1 MEYILAKPVT
11 HDPGSYWYY
20 SGGSVNLLGELVE
33 RATGT
38 TIDEFA
44 RTELFEPLGITDV
57 RWSEV
62 NTDMVDASGKLE
74 LRPRDLAK
82 FGQLYLDDG
91 VWNGVEVIPNEWI
104 DTSIAEQ
111 IAIPGR
117 SVDGHGYGYKWF
129 IQTFEHDGEHLDAAV
144 RTGWGGQALAVF
156 PSLDTLV
163 VVTGGDYV
171 QQSFVSELI
180 GSHVVPAI
188 AG

>member
-117 SVDGHGYGYKWF
+117 SVDGHGYGYQWF